1 MRDLLV
7 LAALMALIP
16 LAMSST
22 FVAYLLWCWAG
33 LIGLNGYLYG
43 FLKPLPFVQIFA
55 ILTLVLL
62 FAKTDK
68 QQQKFA
74 LTRTGVLYALLGLQ
88 ALFVAL
94 FAYDGLPRNWET
106 FSNIVKTLL
115 FCAVMPLLVNSRI
128 RLHALLIIVVIG
140 FSFHGILDGLK
151 FIASAGSHN
160 ARGVVKFGDNNYLA
174 LALGTVLPVSIYLS
188 RYTQNRWI
196 RWGFVATSL
205 LTVLAIISTHS
216 RGGLLTL
223 LAIAAWL
230 IWHSKR
236 KVSGVI
242 GFMICLVVVVSLA
255 PSSWTERMNT
265 IQSADGDQSFM
276 GRVAVWKKSTAIA
289 LEHPLVGGGFFA
301 VQSEP
306 VYLKFKDSPGLMG
319 FIQTPDPGVLAAHS
333 IYFQVMSDM
342 GFLGLVIY
350 GALFLNLFLT
360 RMQILKEIRAS
371 GLKMQWAV
379 DLTNCLAASAI
390 AFLVGG
396 AALSAAYLEIP
407 FLMIGL
413 MEVTALLVRRNQ
425 LKT

>member
-1 MRDLLV
+1 MRDLVV

-16 LAMSST
+16 MAMTRT

-33 LIGLNGYLYG
+33 LIGINSYLYG

-74 LTRTGVLYALLGLQ
+74 LTRTSVLYALLGLQ

-94 FAYDGLPRNWET
+94 FAYEGLPRNWDT

-115 FCAVMPLLVNSRI
+115 YCAVMPMLVNSRV
-128 RLHALLIIVVIG
+128 RLHALLILVVIG

-151 FIASAGSHN
+151 FIASAGAHN
-160 ARGVVKFGDNNYLA
+160 ARGVAKFGDNNYLA

-196 RWGFVATSL
+196 RWGFIATSL

-223 LAIAAWL
+223 LAIAAWMV
-230 IWHSKR
+230 WHSKR
-236 KVSGVI
+236 KVSGVVGI
-242 GFMICLVVVVSLA
+242 LICLVVVVSLA

-265 IQSADGDQSFM
+265 IKSADGDQSFM
-276 GRVAVWKKSTAIA
+276 SRVAVWKISTAIA
-289 LEHPLVGGGFFA
+289 VEHPLVGGGFFA
-301 VQSEP
+301 VQAEP
-306 VYLKFKDSPGLMG
+306 VYLKYKDSPGLIG
-319 FIQTPDPGVLAAHS
+319 FVQTPDPGMLAAHS
-333 IYFQVMSDM
+333 IYFQVVSDM
-342 GFLGLVIY
+342 GFLGFLIY
-350 GALFLNLFLT
+350 FSLIANVFLT
-360 RMQILKEIRAS
+360 RAKLISQVRALGS
-371 GLKMQWAV
+371 QMQWAS
-379 DLTNCLAASAI
+379 DLANCLAASAI
-390 AFLVGG
+390 GFLVGG
-396 AALSAAYLEIP
+396 GALSAAYLEIP
-407 FLMIGL
+407 FIMIAL
-413 MEVTALLVRRNQ
+413 MEATAVLVRRA
-425 LKT
+425 KISS